1 MKIAKVKSSAKE
13 QIVTMP
19 KEAEFHA
26 NVAAVKVIV
35 AGNERILRPSN
46 RTWDDFFQSAAT
58 YDFCN
63 ARSSQYQSER
73 EQF

>member
-26 NVAAVKVIV
+26 SVTAVEVIV
-35 AGNERILRPSN
+35 TGNERILRPSN
-46 RTWDDFFQSAAT
+46 STWDKFFHSLT
-58 YDFCN
+58 TEDFCDE
-63 ARSSQYQSER
+63 RSSAQEFHR

>member
-1 MKIAKVKSSAKE
+1 MKIAKVKSLAKE

-26 NVAAVKVIV
+26 NVTTVKVIV
-35 AGNERILRPSN
+35 AGNERILRPIN

-58 YDFCN
+58 VDFCN